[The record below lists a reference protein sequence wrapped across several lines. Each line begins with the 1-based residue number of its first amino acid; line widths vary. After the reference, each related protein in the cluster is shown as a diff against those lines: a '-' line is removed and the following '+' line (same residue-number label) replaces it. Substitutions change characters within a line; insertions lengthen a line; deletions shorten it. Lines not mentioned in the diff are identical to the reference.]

1 LIYFIFILKGDD
13 IMDNKKKVAIVFTGG
28 TISMTVDEKV
38 GAAIP
43 SLSGEQIMSMVTNI
57 DKVADILGDYNNF
70 NKFEKNFMKRIIPF
84 YAWNRTIIRH
94 SIALCKDNPTKLAL
108 IALKTA
114 ELATTD
120 NGLEE
125 YQHGAIKTNI
135 YDKKSGKKLV
145 INKAK
150 MIPYA
155 TLFDMASGESIG
167 SISPAIRKPIE
178 AGQGE
183 KWFKPSSEIQNKRYK
198 RMSHK
203 GQKGY
208 LDTKTG
214 EFKEGGLPTGAR
226 LAYLGKDALET
237 VYPHIGSPLTKGVS
251 LDVIEHHNKTG
262 GWRLPDKQYDASLG
276 GFYDG
281 DYIGSY
287 NGKSKKRS
295 AKMKMDL
302 EHQVANRLTGLGLQ
316 PEQRKAQKEK
326 WKKQSRKLRGY

>member
-1 LIYFIFILKGDD
+1 MATVKHLIENIKSDD
-13 IMDNKKKVAIVFTGG
+13 MLR
-28 TISMTVDEKV
+28 STV
-38 GAAIP
+38 
-43 SLSGEQIMSMVTNI
+43 I

-70 NKFEKNFMKRIIPF
+70 NKFEKNWMKKIIPF
-84 YAWNRTIIRH
+84 YAWNRTIVRH

-125 YQHGAIKTNI
+125 YQHGAIKTGI

-178 AGQGE
+178 AVQGE
-183 KWFKPSSEIQNKRYK
+183 KWFKPSSEIQNKKYK
-198 RMSHK
+198 RSTKK
-203 GQKGY
+203 GKKGY
-208 LDTKTG
+208 INTETG
-214 EFKEGGLPTGAR
+214 KFQEGGLPATAR
-226 LAYLGKDALET
+226 LAYLGRDALET
-237 VYPHIGSPLTKGVS
+237 VYPYMGSPLTKGVITK
-251 LDVIEHHNKTG
+251 DVIDHYNKTG
-262 GWRLPDKQYDASLG
+262 EIRLPDKQYDASLG

-281 DYIGSY
+281 DYISKG
-287 NGKSKKRS
+287 KKRS

-302 EHQVANRLTGLGLQ
+302 GHQVLNRVTGLTLQ
-316 PEQRKAQKEK
+316 PEQRKQQKEK
-326 WKKQSRKLRGY
+326 WKKQSRRLKGN